1 LIAEYLTY
9 IERTSADRHN
19 GGATMPEKIKID
31 IAVEAS
37 DFPAMLK
44 ASLDKTESLLATLQ
58 HPSMVSGFLNPSLD
72 CPLLVFMR

>member
-1 LIAEYLTY
+1 
-9 IERTSADRHN
+9 
-19 GGATMPEKIKID
+19 MPEKIKID
-31 IAVEAS
+31 TAVEAS

-72 CPLLVFMR
+72 FPLLVFMR